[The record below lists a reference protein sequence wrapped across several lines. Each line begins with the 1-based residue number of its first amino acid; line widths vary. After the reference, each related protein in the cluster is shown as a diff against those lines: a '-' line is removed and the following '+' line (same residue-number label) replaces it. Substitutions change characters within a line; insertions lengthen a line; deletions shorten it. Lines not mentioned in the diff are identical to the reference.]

1 MSRLEKVQ
9 KKRLLQSVIFL
20 LLILIGLLIIFFT
33 FGLNLILTAS
43 SFISQNFSQ
52 KNEPTITSTTENF
65 ATIDITFIPTATNSA
80 KFLIIGNALNVEL
93 LDVYLNDKK
102 IKEIPLSTDSFDE
115 ELGELSIGENK
126 LYLVGRDKNKKIL
139 KKTPVYTILYK
150 PEKPKLEIEK
160 PFDGEKIEKEEI
172 KIIGSTDKETFI
184 KINDMPVVVDALG
197 NFQSSIKLQVGEN
210 KIKITAEDQ
219 AGNIEEKILT
229 VNYQKED

>member
-9 KKRLLQSVIFL
+9 KKRLLQSTIFL

-52 KNEPTITSTTENF
+52 KNEPTITSTAENF
-65 ATIDITFIPTATNSA
+65 ATIDITSIPTATNSA

-102 IKEIPLSTDSFDE
+102 IKEIPLSADSFDE
-115 ELGELSIGENK
+115 KLGELSIGENK

-150 PEKPKLEIEK
+150 PEKPKLEIK
-160 PFDGEKIEKEEI
+160 SPEEGQ
-172 KIIGSTDKETFI
+172 KVETEEVKVIGSTDKETFI

-197 NFQSSIKLQVGEN
+197 NFQSSVKLQVGEN

-219 AGNIEEKILT
+219 AGNIEEQILT
-229 VNYQKED
+229 IIYQKED